1 MKYLM
6 DYLGGARFKK
16 LIIEQHPMS
25 YGAGFFSYVDG
36 FGDSLPVVSALAAKG
51 CLLFRIHLCWKDNH
65 KFTRADLPF
74 VAKEARR
81 LKPIIARHSNVK
93 WYVSPCCEHEL
104 SSDEWDA
111 FADIVRREL
120 SGVNYELVNSP
131 NHNKGFV
138 SKTILNEYH
147 GAEKSPRRGSGRYAF
162 SFDGTNIVDSDVELY
177 KDNYEQAEYW
187 GVWSSQMNGNRKIFK
202 AGDKRGEKDFID
214 RAKRV
219 YFPTAK
225 QLDSWIHLTT
235 NSKSATRIPQGW
247 IMKSHSDQ
255 HSITPS
261 GKDQK
266 PVWIIPQKVKE
277 IVIKARN
284 GQVIDTAKYYD
295 RFIGGG
301 HRYYCTQWGYD
312 LANKAKR
319 IQGDALCD
327 IIFEGR
333 KVGVINLAFRDGVY
347 R

>member
-1 MKYLM
+1 MNYLM

-16 LIIEQHPMS
+16 LILEQHPMS

-81 LKPIIARHSNVK
+81 LKPIIARHPNVK

-147 GAEKSPRRGSGRYAF
+147 GAESKPRGGRYSF
-162 SFDGTNIVDSDVELY
+162 SFDGTNIVDSDVESF
-177 KDNYEQAEYW
+177 KKNYSQAEYW
-187 GVWSSQMNGNRKIFK
+187 GVWNSQMNGRRNTEDKTPRPDRKF
-202 AGDKRGEKDFID
+202 
-214 RAKRV
+214 
-219 YFPTAK
+219 YPTAK

-235 NSKSATRIPQGW
+235 NSKGATRIPKGW
-247 IMKSHSDQ
+247 LVKSHSDQ
-255 HSITPS
+255 HTNPPS

-284 GQVIDTAKYYD
+284 GQVVDTAKY
-295 RFIGGG
+295 FGTFTGGG
-301 HRYYCTQWGYD
+301 HRYYCAQWGYD
-312 LANKAKR
+312 AANKAKR

-327 IIFEGR
+327 IFFEGK
-333 KVGVINLAFRDGVY
+333 KVGVVNLAFRDGGY

>member
-1 MKYLM
+1 MNFLM

-16 LIIEQHPMS
+16 LILEQHPMA
-25 YGAGFFSYVDG
+25 YGAGFFSCVDG
-36 FGDSLPVVSALAAKG
+36 FEDALPTAAELASRGAPF
-51 CLLFRIHLCWKDNH
+51 LRIHLAWKDNH
-65 KFTRADLPF
+65 RFTSADLI
-74 VAKEARR
+74 VVRKEAERFR
-81 LKPIIARHSNVK
+81 PVLAKYPNVK
-93 WYVSPCCEHEL
+93 WYMSPLCEHEL
-104 SSDEWDA
+104 IENEWQK
-111 FADIVRREL
+111 FANVVIAEL
-120 SGVNYELVNSP
+120 RGVDFQLVNSP
-131 NHNKGFV
+131 NHGKGFV
-138 SKTILNEYH
+138 SKTVLNEYH
-147 GAEKSPRRGSGRYAF
+147 GAESKPRGGRYSF
-162 SFDGTNIVDSDVELY
+162 SFDGTNIVDSDVESF
-177 KDNYEQAEYW
+177 KKNYSQAEYW
-187 GVWSSQMNGNRKIFK
+187 GVWNSQMNGNRKIFK

-219 YFPTAK
+219 YFPTAR

-295 RFIGGG
+295 RFTGGG

-327 IIFEGR
+327 IIYEGR
-333 KVGVINLAFRDGVY
+333 KVGIVNLAFRDGGY